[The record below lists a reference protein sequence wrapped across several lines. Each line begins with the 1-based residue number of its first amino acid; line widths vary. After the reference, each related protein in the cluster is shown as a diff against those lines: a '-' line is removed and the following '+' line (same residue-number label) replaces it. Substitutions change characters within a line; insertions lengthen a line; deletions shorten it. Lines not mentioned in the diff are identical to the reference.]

1 MNRAQWL
8 VFKAHDAEWQERE
21 KKAAPVKERKRAY
34 LRAYLQRP
42 EVEERKRAYLQRP
55 EVKERKRVY
64 MRAYWK
70 ERRRM
75 LALAKKEG
83 SP

>member
-21 KKAAPVKERKRAY
+21 KKAAPVKERR
-34 LRAYLQRP
+34 
-42 EVEERKRAYLQRP
+42 
-55 EVKERKRVY
+55 RVY
-64 MRAYWK
+64 LRAYWK

-75 LALAKKEG
+75 LALAKKEK
-83 SP
+83 P